1 MVALLVFAAAALAGR
16 SADAGTFQVSPVR
29 IELGSGAP
37 SGALT
42 VRNDGQDSVVVQMSV
57 LKWTQAGNADRYE
70 PTIEALVT
78 PPIATIPPG
87 AEQLV
92 RVGLRRAP
100 DPRQEIAYRLY
111 VQEVPPPPQPGFS
124 GLQMAL
130 RIGVPVFV
138 APLLPAD
145 RSLAWKARLADD
157 GSLLVSVTNA
167 GTANAQVQSL
177 AVRAVE
183 GPRAWTA
190 DHALTYVLAGSERSW
205 RLAPEGGAPAPTP
218 AQVVVK
224 ALTDAGEVE
233 VSVAIAR

>member
-1 MVALLVFAAAALAGR
+1 VVALFVFAAGALAGTP
-16 SADAGTFQVSPVR
+16 ADAGTFQVSPVR

-42 VRNDGQDSVVVQMSV
+42 VRNDGPDSVVVQMSV

-70 PTIEALVT
+70 PTTEALVT

-92 RVGLRRAP
+92 RVGLRRGP
-100 DPRQEIAYRLY
+100 DPRQEVAYRLY

-138 APLLPAD
+138 APLLPAE
-145 RSLAWKARLADD
+145 RSLAWKVRLGDD
-157 GSLLVSVTNA
+157 GSLVVSATNA
-167 GTANAQVQSL
+167 GTANAQVQSV
-177 AVRAVE
+177 AARAVE
-183 GPRAWTA
+183 GPRAWIA

-205 RLAPEGGAPAPTP
+205 KLAPEGGSPASPP
-218 AQVVVK
+218 ARVVVK
-224 ALTDAGEVE
+224 ALTDAGDVE